1 MNITNK
7 FGHLTDQPTKPF
19 FPFLV
24 WVLFFNVILFVAFVI
39 VQEGLWKKVLT
50 TDQSKISLLI
60 VAVFVAAS
68 LHLAYHLYHSC
79 CYLERTFERLG
90 IRKSVVPVSSGALVD
105 GYLQEMANINQAHL
119 NQTHLNQTKS
129 ASHLDQA
136 NYIFE
141 IYVDQLRS
149 PLDIGNFWSDVLIRL
164 GLIGTIVG
172 FIMMLQSFVSG
183 PAPSEENIQVLLITM
198 STGMGTALYTTFAG
212 LVASTLLG
220 LQHQLL
226 STTVEKVIAGL
237 IRLSDQGSPSDKPT
251 LMPNQIAVGEG

>member
-7 FGHLTDQPTKPF
+7 IGHLTDQPSKPF
-19 FPFLV
+19 FPLLL
-24 WVLFFNVILFVAFVI
+24 WILFFNVILFVAFVV
-39 VQEGLWKKVLT
+39 VQEGLWQKVLA

-60 VAVFVAAS
+60 VVVFVAAS
-68 LHLAYHLYHSC
+68 LYLAYHLYRSC

-90 IRKSVVPVSSGALVD
+90 VRKSAAPISTGALVD
-105 GYLQEMANINQAHL
+105 GYLQEMAHINQAHL
-119 NQTHLNQTKS
+119 NQTKDTSK
-129 ASHLDQA
+129 LDQA

-149 PLDIGNFWSDVLIRL
+149 PLDITSFWSDVLIRL

-172 FIMMLQSFVSG
+172 FIMMLQSFVQG
-183 PAPSEENIQVLLITM
+183 AAPSEENIQALLITM

-237 IRLSDQGSPSDKPT
+237 IRLSDQEPVNDQPT
-251 LMPNQIAVGEG
+251 LVPDQIAIGE